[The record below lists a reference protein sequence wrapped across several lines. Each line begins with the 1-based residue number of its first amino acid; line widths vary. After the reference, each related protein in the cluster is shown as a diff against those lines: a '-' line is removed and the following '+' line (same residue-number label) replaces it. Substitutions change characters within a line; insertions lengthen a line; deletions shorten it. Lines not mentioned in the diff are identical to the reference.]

1 MRRPSQTRLGALQAI
16 ERSGGCSGAL
26 HQKEWGE
33 RKNPLPP
40 SRQLSLYQV
49 NRFRSELVTHTN
61 TRVDVV
67 CLLAGKWSG
76 DSVSERIG
84 LKEAASQTVLDLRPH
99 HTSEHIHVSR
109 KAPIDDEGNAI
120 QRSATGGR
128 DRRGASTRQ
137 IGRVHEAVLV
147 L

>member
-61 TRVDVV
+61 ARVEVV
-67 CLLAGKWSG
+67 CLLAGSSSG
-76 DSVSERIG
+76 GAVGGRIG
-84 LKEAASQTVLDLRPH
+84 LQEAVGQTVRDLRPH
-99 HTSEHIHVSR
+99 HTCEQVHVSR
-109 KAPIDDEGNAI
+109 KTPIGDQGNRI
-120 QRSATGGR
+120 QISTAASGDSA
-128 DRRGASTRQ
+128 GASSGWVGA
-137 IGRVHEAVLV
+137 GRE
-147 L
+147 